1 MLRRAVVAAAVLAV
15 ALAAFGWFITAP
27 EKLEAAQLPAH
38 SADPAN
44 GERIFHAAGCASCH
58 AAPEAKGDDLR
69 KLGGGLEL
77 NTPFGIFRVPNISPD
92 LETGIGGWSDLDFV
106 NAVMRGV
113 SPGGAHYYPAF
124 PYGSYAKMRVEDV
137 IDLKAFMDTLAPVS
151 GRVAGH
157 ELGFPYNVRRGV
169 GLWKRLYLSPDPV
182 LSLPDAGDP
191 ARRGQYLVE
200 GPGHCG
206 ECHTAR
212 DLLGGLKT
220 DLWLAGARNPEGK
233 GRIANI
239 TPHDDGI
246 GDWSEGDI
254 VEALK
259 SGLTPEF
266 DQLEGR
272 MAAVQAELSHLPH
285 EDLQA
290 IAAYLKAV
298 PPLPDAVKRSEAEAE

>member
-1 MLRRAVVAAAVLAV
+1 MLRRAAVAAAVLAV
-15 ALAAFGWFITAP
+15 ALAALGWFITAP
-27 EKLEAAQLPAH
+27 QKLEAAQLPAH
-38 SADPAN
+38 AADPAN
-44 GERIFHAAGCASCH
+44 GERVFHAAGCASCH
-58 AAPEAKGDDLR
+58 AAPEAKGDDRL

-92 LETGIGGWSDLDFV
+92 PQTGIGGWSDLDFV

-137 IDLKAFMDTLAPVS
+137 IDLKAFLDKLPPVS
-151 GRVAGH
+151 GRAAGH
-157 ELGFPYNVRRGV
+157 ELEFPYNVRRGV

-182 LSLPDAGDP
+182 LSLADAGGP

-200 GPGHCG
+200 GPGHCS

-212 DLLGGLKT
+212 DFLGGLET
-220 DLWLAGARNPEGK
+220 GLWLAGARNPEGK
-233 GRIANI
+233 GRIPNI

-272 MAAVQAELSHLPH
+272 MAAVQAELSQLPD